1 VRLGRR
7 AGGVLGLCAL
17 AVVGVAVAVFLVGR
31 GGGSGGDAAVRTMPT
46 TGAFAPITVAKPNI
60 PLVGGVFLGDP
71 TADTGGDMQ
80 VVLTNLPGKNH
91 YKLTFSNTSGIGF
104 IDAFQWYPPPG
115 VQVLR
120 VTGQTAGTCAL
131 VGLTGFGG
139 NQFKTVVLH
148 PNIMCRGVRM
158 KPPSCTC
165 KADGGEASV
174 SFVATDNPGLSG
186 VARVMAM
193 TPTLKVIPSYVQAT
207 DK

>member
-1 VRLGRR
+1 V
-7 AGGVLGLCAL
+7 AVLGLCAL
-17 AVVGVAVAVFLVGR
+17 AVVGVVVALLVVGR
-31 GGGSGGDAAVRTMPT
+31 DGGDDGSAVRTMPT

-71 TADTGGDMQ
+71 TADTGGDLQ
-80 VVLTNLPGKNH
+80 VVLTSLPGKNH
-91 YKLTFSNTSGIGF
+91 YKLTFANTSGIGY
-104 IDAFQWYPPPG
+104 IDAFQWFPPPG
-115 VQVLR
+115 VRVLR
-120 VTGQTAGTCAL
+120 VTGETAGSCEL

-148 PNIMCRGVRM
+148 PNITCRGVRM
-158 KPPSCTC
+158 KPPTCTC

-193 TPTLKVIPSYVQAT
+193 TPVLNVIPSYVQET
-207 DK
+207 GK